1 MSTSLSGIAEVM
13 NEGFGKITS
22 DEKIII
28 ARETN
33 RARLPR
39 ELVKW
44 IQSLDL
50 SYKIKNISRDLS
62 NGFCIAEI
70 LSRYPVPF
78 VTNLPYDVTNY
89 YRVNMKEFSNG
100 ISFSERTS
108 NWKHITEILTK
119 KYHMTYPPDLPD
131 KVKCQAPNAA
141 LEFLILLYKFL
152 TRKNLNVL
160 NQVDETDKFKN
171 YGEFTVMP
179 NYMRPTTNLLI
190 RDNETQRIKDDL
202 VRKFKIENIIQNHNK
217 FLAEEREKKKNMEQ
231 YNRTRKI
238 KLKK

>member
-39 ELVKW
+39 ELAKW
-44 IQSLDL
+44 LQSLDL

-62 NGFCIAEI
+62 NGFCVAEI

-78 VTNLPYDVTNY
+78 VTSLPYDVTNY
-89 YRVNMKEFSNG
+89 YRVNMQEFSNG
-100 ISFSERTS
+100 ISFSERTT

-119 KYHMTYPPDLPD
+119 KL
-131 KVKCQAPNAA
+131 
-141 LEFLILLYKFL
+141 
-152 TRKNLNVL
+152 
-160 NQVDETDKFKN
+160 
-171 YGEFTVMP
+171 
-179 NYMRPTTNLLI
+179 
-190 RDNETQRIKDDL
+190 
-202 VRKFKIENIIQNHNK
+202 
-217 FLAEEREKKKNMEQ
+217 
-231 YNRTRKI
+231 
-238 KLKK
+238 